1 MEAIH
6 VQQTET
12 KCNILKSSSEKPRV
26 VPEFDHEI
34 CKKPFALLTTQPIST
49 ILSFAVSV
57 DQDQMSRDV
66 RFYHGTTMP
75 DLFSFFV
82 S

>member
-12 KCNILKSSSEKPRV
+12 KCDNLKSSSEKPSV
-26 VPEFDHEI
+26 VPEFDLEI
-34 CKKPFALLTTQPIST
+34 CKKPFALLTTQPISPN
-49 ILSFAVSV
+49 LSFADSV
-57 DQDQMSRDV
+57 DQDKMSQDV

-75 DLFSFFV
+75 DFFPFL
-82 S
+82 